1 MSGPNSYIAEW
12 LDSEYFYELCQS
24 YRHAQDAV
32 PEVPGMPTASEAFE
46 ALKIEIARH
55 CGPSSEQWWRDA
67 SRERPHRDRLV
78 IAWSEPYGAVLAD
91 RMTNNP
97 DFGWSCSGHVTHW
110 MPLPDAPDATQHP
123 PEGK

>member
-1 MSGPNSYIAEW
+1 VAANSYGRDLTREEIEVWRSLYYKAEDALTPKGIEQLPILCDMALRT
-12 LDSEYFYELCQS
+12 LDQS
-24 YRHAQDAV
+24 N
-32 PEVPGMPTASEAFE
+32 
-46 ALKIEIARH
+46 
-55 CGPSSEQWWRDA
+55 GPSSEQWWRDA

-110 MPLPDAPDATQHP
+110 MPLPDTPDATKD
-123 PEGK
+123 GKP